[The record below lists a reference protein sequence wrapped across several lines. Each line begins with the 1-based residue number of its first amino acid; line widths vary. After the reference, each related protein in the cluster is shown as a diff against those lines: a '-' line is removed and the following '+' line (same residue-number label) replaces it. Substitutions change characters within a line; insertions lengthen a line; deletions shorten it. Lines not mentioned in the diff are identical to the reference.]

1 MDGSSRL
8 RSRGGGRYH
17 SPMTSTPTIEAWLR
31 GPVDGVP
38 PLLMPV
44 AHALLHAR
52 EDAMRAL
59 RDLDERQIW
68 MDAGAAPVG
77 YHVRHLGGALDRLLT
92 YARGESLSA
101 EQRNAVRTETQP
113 GEPPAGADALIRDLD
128 AAIERALAQV
138 RATDPDT
145 LLEPRGVGRQ
155 QLPSTVLGL
164 LFHAAEHAARHAG
177 QAMTTA
183 RLIRSRGRQ
192 TPD

>member
-1 MDGSSRL
+1 
-8 RSRGGGRYH
+8 
-17 SPMTSTPTIEAWLR
+17 MTSTPQTEAWLR

-38 PLLMPV
+38 PVLMPV
-44 AHALLHAR
+44 AHALQHAR
-52 EDAMRAL
+52 EDATRAV
-59 RDLDERQIW
+59 RGLDEAQIW
-68 MDAGAAPVG
+68 MEAGAASVG

-101 EQRNAVRTETQP
+101 EQRDAVRTETQP
-113 GEPPAGADALIRDLD
+113 GNPPAGADALIRDLD
-128 AAIERALAQV
+128 AAVERALAQL

-177 QAMTTA
+177 QAITTA
-183 RLIRSRGRQ
+183 RLIRSGVAQR
-192 TPD
+192 PD